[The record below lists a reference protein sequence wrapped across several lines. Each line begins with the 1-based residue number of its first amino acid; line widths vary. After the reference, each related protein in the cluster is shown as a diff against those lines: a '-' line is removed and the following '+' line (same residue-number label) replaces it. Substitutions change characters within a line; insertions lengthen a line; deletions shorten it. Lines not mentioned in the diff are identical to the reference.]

1 MPPKKHRHIRAK
13 VIGNIFSDTSKTVSD
28 TIKSIRE
35 TVPDMKIT
43 INPVHETPPQVKGG
57 KKTKRRIKR
66 NRKTYRRKP

>member
-1 MPPKKHRHIRAK
+1 MPHKEHRHIRAK
-13 VIGNIFSDTSKTVSD
+13 VIGKILGYTSDTVRK
-28 TIKSIRE
+28 TIKE
-35 TVPDMKIT
+35 LKEADPAMKIT